1 MIKFIWCCHFYN
13 SIFFL
18 SSFKLKL
25 HSIVKV
31 KEFASKDKLVI
42 GGSGCEGTALTIDMS
57 NKMAAAGAD
66 AVMVL
71 TPCYFKGNMSVDA
84 LVGHYNAVA
93 DACSVPVFLYNIPMA
108 TG

>member
-1 MIKFIWCCHFYN
+1 MMLFVNQCFR
-13 SIFFL
+13 SL
-18 SSFKLKL
+18 SQ
-25 HSIVKV
+25 VRQ
-31 KEFASKDKLVI
+31 FASKDKLVI
-42 GGSGCEGTALTIDMS
+42 GGSGCEGTTLTIDMS

-71 TPCYFKGNMSVDA
+71 TPCYFKGNMDFNA
-84 LVGHYNAVA
+84 LVGHYKAVA

>member
-1 MIKFIWCCHFYN
+1 MFFQKYFIWTLLWVFVN
-13 SIFFL
+13 LAQID
-18 SSFKLKL
+18 LK
-25 HSIVKV
+25 VR
-31 KEFASKDKLVI
+31 EFASKDKLVI
-42 GGSGCEGTALTIDMS
+42 GGSGCEGTSLTIDMS

-71 TPCYFKGNMSVDA
+71 TPCYFKGNMDVNA
-84 LVGHYNAVA
+84 LVGHYKAVA